1 MSLATRLGVEKA
13 VILHVG
19 DLAMRHGGNRAFVE
33 QAPQARGNDT
43 SDRLSAPDPTASGSR
58 RGRIWL
64 FHSFPRPLLVQP
76 TDFMYFFCLRT
87 GVNNSEISAR
97 NSEISAN
104 SLP

>member
-33 QAPQARGNDT
+33 QAAKRAATTVRPAER
-43 SDRLSAPDPTASGSR
+43 SR
-58 RGRIWL
+58 SYSVRVAMGRIWL

-76 TDFMYFFCLRT
+76 TDFMYFFLSQNGCQ
-87 GVNNSEISAR
+87 
-97 NSEISAN
+97 
-104 SLP
+104 

>member
-33 QAPQARGNDT
+33 HAAKRAATTVRPAER
-43 SDRLSAPDPTASGSR
+43 SR
-58 RGRIWL
+58 SYSVRVAMGRIWL